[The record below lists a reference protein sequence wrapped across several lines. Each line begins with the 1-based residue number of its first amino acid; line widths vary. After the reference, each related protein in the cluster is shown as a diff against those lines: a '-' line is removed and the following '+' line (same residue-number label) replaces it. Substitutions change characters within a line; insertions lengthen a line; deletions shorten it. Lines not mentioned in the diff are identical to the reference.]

1 VNTPL
6 FYRLLVEGR
15 MFGGTSWRRAGMLG
29 APGEH
34 MCVGRCL
41 PPAPSVLRIVH
52 IPSPIHGL
60 ASPVLLLHCSE
71 PYRRSTTKAAEPR
84 TIPPVTLKARKTRE
98 EIVSPGGGMS
108 MPNLRYQ
115 GMSVRR
121 GLVLMASDLVVRMGV
136 SMNITM
142 RMGQ

>member
-1 VNTPL
+1 
-6 FYRLLVEGR
+6 
-15 MFGGTSWRRAGMLG
+15 MLG

-60 ASPVLLLHCSE
+60 ATPVLLLHGSE

-84 TIPPVTLKARKTRE
+84 TIPPVTLKARKARE
-98 EIVSPGGGMS
+98 EIVSPRKGNERAQPQVSRDEREAWSRANGQRLGREDGRVCEY
-108 MPNLRYQ
+108 NYED
-115 GMSVRR
+115 GSVVFQQW
-121 GLVLMASDLVVRMGV
+121 GW
-136 SMNITM
+136 
-142 RMGQ
+142 